1 MCHLLT
7 IGISG
12 GSGNPTEI
20 FRTHGLHA
28 EPAVNPHVRAAMPNG
43 SVLLDVTEGGCSCSI
58 RARSTADAAV
68 DEEAERVRYARKGWS
83 AAKIARAIESKQ
95 AAHGRRKPSS
105 GVQPFCLSVEALVRA
120 GSEIALI
127 SHFYNGLFAEEVVSV
142 GVRAQMSLQDFLGS
156 LGAFPEDTLMTIK

>member
-28 EPAVNPHVRAAMPNG
+28 EAAVNPDVRAAMPNG
-43 SVLLDVTEGGCSCSI
+43 SVLLDVTDGGCSCSI
-58 RARSTADAAV
+58 RTRSIADPAV
-68 DEEAERVRYARKGWS
+68 DEEAERGRYARKGWS

-95 AAHGRRKPSS
+95 AAHERRKPSS
-105 GVQPFCLSVEALVRA
+105 RAQQFCQSIEALARA

-127 SHFYNGLFAEEVVSV
+127 SHFYEGLFAEEVVSV
-142 GVRAQMSLQDFLGS
+142 GARAQTSLQDFLSS
-156 LGAFPEDTLMTIK
+156 LGAFPEDTLVTIK